1 MSRFSPSD
9 AALEGFRLT
18 REKPLAVLVWAVVQL
33 IFGVISMTLEF
44 GLGGKA
50 FQDLLAV
57 ESGASKVSPD
67 ALQPLAQQLT
77 PTFLLVFL
85 VSLIFYSILYTAL
98 LRAVLRPADKAFAYL
113 RLSMDEVRQLVL
125 SLIFFVLFLVY
136 ALVLS
141 VISGILIALTSGLG
155 QARLLL
161 QILAILALIA
171 GFAYPA
177 VRLSLAPAMTFADG
191 RITLFR
197 SLPLTKQQFWS
208 MAGAYV
214 LGIVLTVVVF
224 LLGAVVFTFVSGAL
238 AMAEGGLGA
247 LPVAL
252 GAMQPADM
260 TLSGFLSPGRIP
272 SLVFGALLGT
282 LGYAILFAPGAVIF
296 RELTGRVGAP
306 TVSTASAKPGKPW
319 G

>member
-1 MSRFSPSD
+1 MSRFSPSET
-9 AALEGFRLT
+9 ALEGFRLT
-18 REKPLAVLVWAVVQL
+18 RENPLAVLVWAAVQL
-33 IFGVISMTLEF
+33 VFGVISMALEF

-50 FQDLLAV
+50 FQDLLAA
-57 ESGASKVSPD
+57 ESGVSKVD
-67 ALQPLAQQLT
+67 ANALQSLMQPLT
-77 PTFLLVFL
+77 PTLLLVFL
-85 VSLIFYSILYTAL
+85 VSLFFYSILYTAL
-98 LRAVLRPADKAFAYL
+98 LRAILRPADKRFFYL

-125 SLIFFVLFLVY
+125 SLIFFVLLVLY

-141 VISGILIALTSGLG
+141 VISGILIEVVRGLG
-155 QARLLL
+155 QAGLVL
-161 QILAILALIA
+161 QILIILALMA
-171 GFAYPA
+171 GFIYPA

-208 MAGAYV
+208 MLGAYV
-214 LGIVLTVVVF
+214 LGLVLTVVVF
-224 LLGAVVFTFVSGAL
+224 LLGAVVFAFVSGAL
-238 AMAEGGLGA
+238 AMAAGGLGA
-247 LPVAL
+247 LPGAL

-260 TLSGFLSPGRIP
+260 TLGGFLSPGRIP

-282 LGYAILFAPGAVIF
+282 LGYTILFAPAAAIF

-306 TVSTASAKPGKPW
+306 PVAVGAKPGKPW